1 MMRRGDKILIII
13 IIAAIAIGYGWKM
26 YVGYKF
32 RNSQSIAS
40 IEIDGKPYG
49 SYDLK
54 NVGSKTIKLELP
66 DDENSVVEF
75 SDGKVRVKEANCP
88 DKVCVKTGWIS
99 KPGEM
104 IVCIPYKVV
113 IKISGEKQDVDIN
126 AY

>member
-13 IIAAIAIGYGWKM
+13 IAAAIAIGYGWKI

-32 RNSQSIAS
+32 RNSQGIAS
-40 IEIDGKPYG
+40 IEINGKPYG
-49 SYDLK
+49 RYDLGK
-54 NVGSKTIKLELP
+54 VGSKIIKLELP

-75 SDGKVRVKEANCP
+75 NDGKVRIKDADCP
-88 DKVCVKTGWIS
+88 DRICVKTGWVS

-113 IKISGEKQDVDIN
+113 IKVSGEKQDVDIN